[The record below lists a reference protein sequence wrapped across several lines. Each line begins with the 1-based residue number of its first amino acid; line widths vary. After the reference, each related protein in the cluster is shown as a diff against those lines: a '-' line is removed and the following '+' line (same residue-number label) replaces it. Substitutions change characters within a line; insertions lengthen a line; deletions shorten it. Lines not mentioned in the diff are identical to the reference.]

1 MRLGLLGGS
10 FNPVHNG
17 HLAIARQTREAL
29 GLDQILFIPTSHPP
43 HKPNGSL
50 APAQDRYEM
59 VRLAIASDPSL
70 AISDVEIRRPGKSYS
85 IDTIRLLQQEYG
97 AQTQLFFLIGLDAFL
112 DFPSWREPLTLLELC
127 PFVVLSRPGLSFRS
141 LSTVALLPPI
151 PYPSLADLDAGRI
164 SRTRSAARKAT
175 PDLSQTTALRGL
187 RIGHSL
193 SNPPRAPGGKSVAAL
208 SGILYT
214 STSSLPRGARSHE
227 QLGLRPSPLLGSCSI
242 RRPPMLSSSRLRR

>member
-1 MRLGLLGGS
+1 MMSSDPEPQHSGTLRLGLLGGS

-29 GLDQILFIPTSHPP
+29 GLDQILFVPTSHPP
-43 HKPNGSL
+43 HKQNGSL

-97 AQTQLFFLIGLDAFL
+97 AHTQLFFLVGLDAFL

-141 LSTVALLPPI
+141 LSTVAPLPPI
-151 PYPSLADLDAGRI
+151 PQASLEDLDAGRI
-164 SRTRSAARKAT
+164 SQLEVPLGKQRLTCLQLPPCTISASDIRSRIR
-175 PDLSQTTALRGL
+175 RGL
-187 RIGHSL
+187 PVANL
-193 SNPPRAPGGKSVAAL
+193 LPPLVESY
-208 SGILYT
+208 ILHHHLYQEDRDRT
-214 STSSLPRGARSHE
+214 NN
-227 QLGLRPSPLLGSCSI
+227 
-242 RRPPMLSSSRLRR
+242 

>member
-1 MRLGLLGGS
+1 MIEPDSKPSAPNTQHPAPGMRLGLLGGS

-29 GLDQILFIPTSHPP
+29 GLDKILFIPTSHPP

-59 VRLAIASDPSL
+59 VRLAIASDSSL
-70 AISDVEIRRPGKSYS
+70 AISDVEIRRPGKSYT

-97 AQTQLFFLIGLDAFL
+97 VQTQLFFLIGLDAFL
-112 DFPSWREPLTLLELC
+112 DFPSWRDPLTLLKLC
-127 PFVVLSRPGLSFRS
+127 SFVVLSRPGLSFRS

-164 SRTRSAARKAT
+164 SRIEA
-175 PDLSQTTALRGL
+175 Q
-187 RIGHSL
+187 IGTQRL
-193 SNPPRAPGGKSVAAL
+193 ICLK
-208 SGILYT
+208 
-214 STSSLPRGARSHE
+214 LP
-227 QLGLRPSPLLGSCSI
+227 PSPISASDIRARVRQGLPVANLL
-242 RRPPMLSSSRLRR
+242 PPLVESYILHHHLYHEERNRTNS

>member
-1 MRLGLLGGS
+1 MKLGLLGGS

-29 GLDQILFIPTSHPP
+29 GLDQVLFIPTSQPP

-59 VRLAIASDPSL
+59 VRLAIAADTAL

-97 AQTQLFFLIGLDAFL
+97 AQSQLFFLIGLDAFL
-112 DFPSWREPLTLLELC
+112 DFPSWRDPVILLALC
-127 PFVVLSRPGLSFRS
+127 QFVVLSRPGLSFRS
-141 LSTVALLPPI
+141 LSTVRLLPPI

-164 SRTRSAARKAT
+164 SRIEAPLGKQGLTCLKLPPCPISASDIRARIRQGLPMANLL
-175 PDLSQTTALRGL
+175 PPSVESYILRHHL
-187 RIGHSL
+187 YQEDRDRTHS
-193 SNPPRAPGGKSVAAL
+193 
-208 SGILYT
+208 
-214 STSSLPRGARSHE
+214 
-227 QLGLRPSPLLGSCSI
+227 
-242 RRPPMLSSSRLRR
+242 